1 MSLHPSNH
9 TPGGDPDPDE
19 PQSPATVTGG
29 LVSIRSIVRELRRRR
44 RIWLA
49 IAAVGLAMGLALPI
63 VLPLKYSATTI
74 LYLSHNPAADPAD
87 AMANDVVLV
96 QTEGVAAQAVGRLH
110 LHETA
115 TQFLAKYNGTSLSNE
130 LLQITAT
137 APSSS
142 EAVRNANA
150 VAAAFLEVRT
160 RQFEHQSAAVQSSLY
175 ALTAPLQKQVA
186 ILKNEIGTAKASG
199 GNSSALTTLLGSDVS
214 QLATISQTL
223 QQNAAALASV
233 VAGSTV
239 LQPAETST
247 RSHLKTLVK
256 DGVVGLLAGLILG
269 LGVVAISAVTSDR
282 LRRRDEFAAAL
293 GAPVEMSVRDF
304 NNPRYLRLY
313 RLRRKLRR
321 PDGVVRFSTRYLREK
336 LPLGDGRAIL
346 GVVAIDSVEP
356 AAVFV
361 AYLAARLAK
370 EGTRVGIT
378 DLSRGARLARLIGA
392 RDRGASTG
400 KITGAVWP
408 ISVLVP
414 PDEFPSGP
422 EELGRSGDLPLDLLF
437 GDRPDKMPAS
447 VEVVLVLATL
457 DPALGAAQLATWA
470 DEVVVVVT
478 TGRSSALKLHTNA
491 EMIRAAGC
499 RLDSALLV
507 GTDSDDDSLGRFDQ
521 DLPVVG
527 HEQFSE
533 VPTAYPPR
541 VPLS

>member
-1 MSLHPSNH
+1 M
-9 TPGGDPDPDE
+9 
-19 PQSPATVTGG
+19 
-29 LVSIRSIVRELRRRR
+29 
-44 RIWLA
+44 WLA
-49 IAAVGLAMGLALPI
+49 TAAVGLAIGLALPV

-96 QTEGVAAQAVGRLH
+96 QTEGVAAQAVSRLH

-175 ALTAPLQKQVA
+175 ALTVPLQKQVA

-269 LGVVAISAVTSDR
+269 LGVVAVSAVTSDR
-282 LRRRDEFAAAL
+282 LRRRDEIAAAL
-293 GAPVEMSVRDF
+293 GAPVEMSVRQF
-304 NNPRYLRLY
+304 NNPRCLRLY

-321 PDGVVRFSTRYLREK
+321 PDGAVRFSTRYLREK
-336 LPLGDGRAIL
+336 LPRGHGRAIL

-414 PDEFPSGP
+414 DEFPSGP
-422 EELGRSGDLPLDLLF
+422 EELGRSGDLPLDSLF
-437 GDRPDKMPAS
+437 GDGPDKMPAS

-521 DLPVVG
+521 DEAVVG

-533 VPTAYPPR
+533 APTAYAPR

>member
-1 MSLHPSNH
+1 MSLHPSNQ
-9 TPGGDPDPDE
+9 TPGDDPDPDE
-19 PQSPATVTGG
+19 PQSPATVAGG
-29 LVSIRSIVRELRRRR
+29 FVSIRLIVRELRRRR
-44 RIWLA
+44 RLWLVT
-49 IAAVGLAMGLALPI
+49 AAVGLAIGLALPI

-87 AMANDVVLV
+87 AMANDVVLA
-96 QTEGVAAQAVGRLH
+96 QTEGVAAQAVRRLH

-115 TQFLAKYNGTSLSNE
+115 TQFLAKYNGTSLSDE

-142 EAVRNANA
+142 QAVQNANA

-160 RQFEHQSAAVQSSLY
+160 RQFEQQSAAVESSLY
-175 ALTAPLQKQVA
+175 ALTAPLQKQIA
-186 ILKNEIGTAKASG
+186 ILKNEIGTTKASG
-199 GNSSALTTLLGSDVS
+199 GNSSALTTLLDSDVS
-214 QLATISQTL
+214 QLATISQAL
-223 QQNAAALASV
+223 QQNAAALATV

-269 LGVVAISAVTSDR
+269 LGVVAISAVTADR

-293 GAPVEMSVRDF
+293 GAPVEMSVRQFD
-304 NNPRYLRLY
+304 NPRCLRLY
-313 RLRRKLRR
+313 RLRRKLRH

-336 LPLGDGRAIL
+336 LPVGHGRAIL
-346 GVVAIDSVEP
+346 GVVEIDSVEP

-361 AYLAARLAK
+361 AHLATRLAQ
-370 EGTRVGIT
+370 EGKQVGIT
-378 DLSRGARLARLIGA
+378 DLSKGAQLARLLRA
-392 RDRGASTG
+392 RDRGASAV
-400 KITGAVWP
+400 KITGVASP
-408 ISVLVP
+408 ISVFVP

-422 EELGRSGDLPLDLLF
+422 EEVESSKDLPFDSLF
-437 GDRPDKMPAS
+437 GEATNKMPAS
-447 VEVVLVLATL
+447 AEVVLVLATL

-478 TGRSSALKLHTNA
+478 TGRSNALKLHTNA

-521 DLPVVG
+521 EFLVVG
-527 HEQFSE
+527 HERILE
-533 VPTAYPPR
+533 VPTARSPSAPPW
-541 VPLS
+541 